1 MLKEYNTMDSLPMT
15 ALDLEL
21 AEETANDARLISLLF
36 AQIREL
42 RESNRVALDVFRT
55 APEVIRHASRTQT
68 LDTDTV
74 CRLLT
79 ELIQSLETHLKE
91 SNSCP

>member
-1 MLKEYNTMDSLPMT
+1 MNSLPMT
-15 ALDLEL
+15 ALELEL
-21 AEETANDARLISLLF
+21 CEETANDTQLVSLLF

-42 RESNRVALDVFRT
+42 RESNRVALDVFRS
-55 APEVIRHASRTQT
+55 APEVIRHASHRQI